1 MNIIYTGEKDTRL
14 YKNVLGETI
23 SQILADDPRAVYLDA
38 DLMSCIGTA
47 KLPGKTERAID

>member
-23 SQILADDPRAVYLDA
+23 SQILADDRARSISTL
-38 DLMSCIGTA
+38 I
-47 KLPGKTERAID
+47 